1 MTSDLPVEVNTAYLW
16 NNLDYTQRTN
26 ATDNIVC
33 EEGDDSD
40 LEQDQLSHDEKIDI
54 GEESVSGKRSVSDGS
69 SASNNAPLQGSNPSQ
84 GTPSQVSRDVSAD
97 IKISNATQ
105 PQSHVTQSDESEMKE
120 ESSSKCSGP
129 TRIFSHAT
137 TKQVTPIHQTYTNK
151 LECESASETGYT
163 IQSSLMPKKPFSSI
177 DHVIMQCFLSTSK
190 KMRTIESNEAITGTA
205 LAISELLSSLGDNVL
220 PIQDLAKKLLSFDRL
235 EDDSLLYK
243 DDVRAML
250 EDIMHFSESLSA
262 VSQKWGETM
271 NKLQAELSSVLLN
284 NHNSNRDA

>member
-1 MTSDLPVEVNTAYLW
+1 MTSDLPTEVNTAYLW

-40 LEQDQLSHDEKIDI
+40 LDDQLSRDERNDI
-54 GEESVSGKRSVSDGS
+54 CEELESGKRSGS
-69 SASNNAPLQGSNPSQ
+69 STSNNVPLQGTNPSQ
-84 GTPSQVSRDVSAD
+84 GTPSQVSRDASAE
-97 IKISNATQ
+97 INISNATQ
-105 PQSHVTQSDESEMKE
+105 PQSHITQSDESDMKE

-151 LECESASETGYT
+151 LECESASKIGYT
-163 IQSSLMPKKPFSSI
+163 NQSSLTPKKPFSSI

-190 KMRTIESNEAITGTA
+190 QMRTIENNKAITGTA
-205 LAISELLSSLGDNVL
+205 LAISELLSSVGDNVL
-220 PIQDLAKKLLSFDRL
+220 PIQDLANKLLSFERL
-235 EDDSLLYK
+235 DDDSLLYN
-243 DDVRAML
+243 DDVRVML
-250 EDIMHFSESLSA
+250 EDIKRFSESLSA
-262 VSQKWGETM
+262 ISQKWGESM
-271 NKLQAELSSVLLN
+271 NKLQTELSSVLLN